1 MNTTEVMETARKYEK
16 KLLIVSTVKVTLG
29 DGKMVKIVWNG
40 VDNYVEIDAVVSHGY
55 DFAGHTL
62 YRGARSYEAF
72 DVVEVDPATL
82 PRDEDGEVNIDGI
95 LGSESGKLY
104 RLPSH
109 KIKELKK

>member
-1 MNTTEVMETARKYEK
+1 MNTTEVMETAR
-16 KLLIVSTVKVTLG
+16 
-29 DGKMVKIVWNG
+29 KMVKIVWNG
-40 VDNYVEIDAVVSHGY
+40 VDNYVEIDAVVSRGY

-109 KIKELKK
+109 KIKELEK

>member
-1 MNTTEVMETARKYEK
+1 
-16 KLLIVSTVKVTLG
+16 
-29 DGKMVKIVWNG
+29 MVKIVWNG
-40 VDNYVEIDAVVSHGY
+40 VDNYVEIDAAVSRGY
-55 DFAGHTL
+55 DFDGHTL

-104 RLPSH
+104 RLPC
-109 KIKELKK
+109 